1 MSCYDEAVTLL
12 INGRFINKASESYL
26 SATLS
31 TTERHFGFKTK
42 EMSLV
47 KHIETNFGSDSSSM
61 SGNVCLFIYRA
72 LNLNL

>member
-1 MSCYDEAVTLL
+1 MFLFTMF
-12 INGRFINKASESYL
+12 RFTNKVSESYL

-47 KHIETNFGSDSSSM
+47 SFLLYESK
-61 SGNVCLFIYRA
+61 A
-72 LNLNL
+72 K

>member
-1 MSCYDEAVTLL
+1 MIV
-12 INGRFINKASESYL
+12 IRFTNKASESYL

-47 KHIETNFGSDSSSM
+47 KTFHFF
-61 SGNVCLFIYRA
+61 V
-72 LNLNL
+72 